1 MHSTAPVP
9 AGRAGRPFRR
19 AVLHGLAV
27 LIPPLLTVVV
37 FLWVGNAIRLYVINP
52 VMSGTRTAVTWW
64 AQRRY
69 AEQPEG
75 KAVPLGRFSGVRAA
89 DGQNYVLLPGGGY
102 VPEAIAD
109 YLEAAGQAGLLT
121 TAGRSEVFQRYVEL
135 RYLQPHRVVP
145 LVLAVFVL
153 LLYLLGKFL
162 AAGIGRVFWNLLE
175 RGIFRL
181 PLVRN
186 VYGSIKQVT
195 DFMLSDRQLPYT
207 RVVAVEYP
215 RKGIWSIG
223 FVTGES
229 VPELQQAVGE
239 PVLAVMI
246 PCSPMPLT
254 GVTVTVLKSEVI
266 ELNMSIDQAFQF
278 VISCGVV
285 VPPEGVARRQAAAH

>member
-1 MHSTAPVP
+1 V
-9 AGRAGRPFRR
+9 FR
-19 AVLHGLAV
+19 
-27 LIPPLLTVVV
+27 
-37 FLWVGNAIRLYVINP
+37 
-52 VMSGTRTAVTWW
+52 
-64 AQRRY
+64 
-69 AEQPEG
+69 
-75 KAVPLGRFSGVRAA
+75 
-89 DGQNYVLLPGGGY
+89 
-102 VPEAIAD
+102 
-109 YLEAAGQAGLLT
+109 
-121 TAGRSEVFQRYVEL
+121 RYVEQ

-145 LVLAVFVL
+145 LVLVVFVL

-175 RGIFRL
+175 QGIFRL

-215 RKGIWSIG
+215 RKGIWSLG

-229 VPELQQAVGE
+229 LPELQQAAGE
-239 PVLAVMI
+239 PTLAIMI

-254 GVTVTVLKSEVI
+254 GVTITALKSEVV

-278 VISCGVV
+278 VISCGVG
-285 VPPEGVARRQAAAH
+285 VPRRQAAAK

>member
-1 MHSTAPVP
+1 MRSSASNGGV
-9 AGRAGRPFRR
+9 ARPFRR

-37 FLWVGNAIRLYVINP
+37 FLWMGNTIRLYVIGP
-52 VMSGTRTAVTWW
+52 VMSGARAATVWW
-64 AQRRY
+64 IQRNY
-69 AEQPEG
+69 AERPEG
-75 KAVPLGRFSGVRAA
+75 TVVKLGRYSGVRTKE
-89 DGQNYVLLPGGGY
+89 GQNYVLLPQGGY
-102 VPEAIAD
+102 VPEEVAD
-109 YLEAAGQAGLLT
+109 FLGAAGQSDLLA
-121 TAGRSEVFQRYVEL
+121 TADREEVFRRYVEQ

-145 LVLAVFVL
+145 LVLVVFVL

-175 RGIFRL
+175 QGIFRL

-215 RKGIWSIG
+215 RKGIWSLG

-229 VPELQQAVGE
+229 LPELQQAAGE
-239 PVLAVMI
+239 PTLAIMI

-254 GVTVTVLKSEVI
+254 GVTITALKSEVV

-285 VPPEGVARRQAAAH
+285 VPPQGVPRRQAAAK

>member
-1 MHSTAPVP
+1 MPVTASAS
-9 AGRAGRPFRR
+9 AGRASRPFRR

-37 FLWVGNAIRLYVINP
+37 FLWMGNTIRLYVIGP
-52 VMSGTRTAVTWW
+52 VMSGTRAMVAWW
-64 AQRRY
+64 IQRGY
-69 AEQPEG
+69 AERPEG
-75 KAVPLGRFSGVRAA
+75 AAVQLGRHSGVRTP
-89 DGQNYVLLPGGGY
+89 DGQNYVLLPRGGY
-102 VPEAIAD
+102 VPEEVAD
-109 YLEAAGQAGLLT
+109 FLEAAGAGGLLA
-121 TAGRSEVFQRYVEL
+121 TADREEVFRLYTEQ

-153 LLYLLGKFL
+153 FLYLLGKFL
-162 AAGIGRVFWNLLE
+162 AVGIGRVFWNLFE
-175 RGIFRL
+175 QGIFRL

-195 DFMLSDRQLPYT
+195 DFMLSERQLPYT

-215 RKGIWSIG
+215 RKGIWSLG

-229 VPELQQAVGE
+229 LPELQRAAGE
-239 PVLAVMI
+239 PTLAIMI

-254 GVTVTVLKSEVI
+254 GVTITALKSEVI

-285 VPPEGVARRQAAAH
+285 VPPQAVAGRQAAVK

>member
-1 MHSTAPVP
+1 MPSPTSATD
-9 AGRAGRPFRR
+9 ARGSRPFRR
-19 AVLHGLAV
+19 AVLHGLAL
-27 LIPPLLTVVV
+27 LIPPLLTVVF
-37 FLWVGNAIRLYVINP
+37 FLWMGNTIRLYVIGP
-52 VMSGTRTAVTWW
+52 VMSGTRAAAAWW
-64 AQRRY
+64 VQRDYVVR
-69 AEQPEG
+69 PEG
-75 KAVPLGRFSGVRAA
+75 TAMEVGRYRGVRTKE
-89 DGQNYVLLPGGGY
+89 GETYILLPSGGY
-102 VPEAIAD
+102 VPEEIAD
-109 YLEAAGQAGLLT
+109 YLEQAGEGGMLLT
-121 TAGRSEVFQRYVEL
+121 ADRDAVFRRYVEH

-145 LVLAVFVL
+145 LVLVVFVL

-175 RGIFRL
+175 QGIFRL

-215 RKGIWSIG
+215 RKGIWSLG

-229 VPELQQAVGE
+229 LPELQQAAGE
-239 PVLAVMI
+239 PTLAIMI

-254 GVTVTVLKSEVI
+254 GVTITALKSEVV

-285 VPPEGVARRQAAAH
+285 VPPPAVSRPPAAAR